1 VDCFVALL
9 LAMTSGHSFTIS
21 PRVSREFCIE
31 ILPAEIRGRRECRAL
46 DAPAA
51 SRAK

>member
-1 VDCFVALL
+1 MA
-9 LAMTSGHSFTIS
+9 SGHSFTIS

-31 ILPAEIRGRRECRAL
+31 ILPAEIRGRRECWAL

-51 SRAK
+51 LCAK